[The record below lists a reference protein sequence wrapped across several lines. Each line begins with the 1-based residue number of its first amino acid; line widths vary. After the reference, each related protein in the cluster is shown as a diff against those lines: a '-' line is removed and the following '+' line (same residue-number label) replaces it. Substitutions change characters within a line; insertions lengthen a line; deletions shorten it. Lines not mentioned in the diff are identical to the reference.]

1 MIAAP
6 APVPVAGAAMRRA
19 RRARRS
25 VTIRI
30 VTPLVI
36 IGLIIVGAIAVP
48 ILYGYDPLK
57 VDLISRLQPPGSVM
71 SNGRVAILGTTQVGG
86 DLFAEIMSGAR
97 ISLLIGAATLFFAGL
112 VGVLFGLVAAH
123 YGGFADGALMRLAD
137 IQLAFPSI
145 LLAILIASVL
155 GQGVG
160 NIILVLSIAS
170 WVVFARVTRSQV
182 LSLKNREFVEA
193 AQALGAGNAHLMF
206 RTLLPG
212 AVAPVIVVATTQFAQ
227 VILAEAALS
236 FLGVGVPL
244 GTPSLGSTIFN
255 GTQYLT
261 TAWWISTFPGIL
273 LVVLMLCFGILGDA
287 LRDKFDPRLRSA

>member
-1 MIAAP
+1 M
-6 APVPVAGAAMRRA
+6 
-19 RRARRS
+19 
-25 VTIRI
+25 IRI
-30 VTPLVI
+30 VVPLVI

-57 VDLISRLQPPGSVM
+57 VDLVSRLKPPGSVM
-71 SNGRVAILGTTQVGG
+71 SNGQVAILGTTQVGG

-97 ISLLIGAATLFFAGL
+97 ISLLIGAATLLFAGA
-112 VGVLFGLVAAH
+112 VGVLFGLLAAH
-123 YGGFADGALMRLAD
+123 FGGFADAALMRLAD
-137 IQLAFPSI
+137 VQLAFPSI

-193 AQALGAGNAHLMF
+193 AQTLGAGNAHLMF

-273 LVVLMLCFGILGDA
+273 LVILMLCFGILGDA

>member
-1 MIAAP
+1 
-6 APVPVAGAAMRRA
+6 
-19 RRARRS
+19 
-25 VTIRI
+25 
-30 VTPLVI
+30 
-36 IGLIIVGAIAVP
+36 
-48 ILYGYDPLK
+48 
-57 VDLISRLQPPGSVM
+57 
-71 SNGRVAILGTTQVGG
+71 
-86 DLFAEIMSGAR
+86 
-97 ISLLIGAATLFFAGL
+97 
-112 VGVLFGLVAAH
+112 
-123 YGGFADGALMRLAD
+123 D

-193 AQALGAGNAHLMF
+193 AQTLGASNAHLMF

-212 AVAPVIVVATTQFAQ
+212 TVAPVIVVATTQFAQ

-261 TAWWISTFPGIL
+261 TAWWISSFPGIL